1 MPINSFT
8 SQYER
13 SFRKLVKQNKELR
26 QEVKET
32 LKRFAENPN
41 HPSLRLEKLSGKDIW
56 TIRINKHHRLFFI
69 WSDRGDTAIFFLV
82 GPHDLYRNV

>member
-1 MPINSFT
+1 MPVNSFT

-13 SFRKLVKQNKELR
+13 SFRKLVKQNNQLR

-41 HPSLRLEKLSGKDIW
+41 HPSLHLEKLSGNDIW
-56 TIRINKHHRLFFI
+56 TIRIDRGNRLFFV
-69 WSDRGDTAIFFLV
+69 WSETGDTAIFFLA
-82 GPHDLYRNV
+82 GPHNLYRNV